1 MAREIEGQDGAFLT
15 RWSRNRGLLMNFFD
29 VLREARSPGAG
40 PEGAREERMAGATR
54 GSPRMTVLALTV
66 GAMLGGCVDPG
77 IDCWTREHYQAAAR
91 SPGGPIP
98 EIRAG
103 TYPGEVVIEDPENSW
118 TGARFT
124 GEPCRIEIDHRPE
137 GTYVRTHFLDAA
149 VRLRAR
155 MGPEDAPFFSGEM
168 AGGKALVLQHHLGRP
183 VSLTLTHY
191 RADGTLDYG
200 ACGKRGAPF
209 LECHGG
215 RE

>member
-1 MAREIEGQDGAFLT
+1 
-15 RWSRNRGLLMNFFD
+15 
-29 VLREARSPGAG
+29 
-40 PEGAREERMAGATR
+40 
-54 GSPRMTVLALTV
+54 MTVLAWVLAA
-66 GAMLGGCVDPG
+66 GAVLGGCVDPG
-77 IDCWTREHYQAAAR
+77 IDCWTREHYEAAAR
-91 SPGGPIP
+91 IPGGPIH

-103 TYPGEVVIEDPENSW
+103 TYPGEVVIEDPENWW

-137 GTYVRTHFLDAA
+137 GTYTRTHFLDAA

-155 MGPEDAPFFSGEM
+155 MGPGDAPFFSGET
-168 AGGKALVLQHHLGRP
+168 AGGKAVVLQHHLGRP

-200 ACGKRGAPF
+200 ACGKQGAPF
-209 LECHGG
+209 LECHSG